1 MKNNFTKNIL
11 FGLAFLLSAS
21 FVHAQTG
28 LQNIIVEKYYVSDA
42 ADEAASIGVLP
53 VGSVTYRI
61 FVDMKQGYKFQAAFG
76 TTVIPDISNPSIKVV
91 HALFFKT
98 TTSFF
103 NNEDR
108 GAVSPTFTKTQ
119 AKSNTVMLDS
129 WLSVGAACAGNF
141 GVLKAE
147 DDGVATVINS
157 NGVLKNENAIAG
169 IPLTLQDGM
178 KTGTPQ
184 AITLVGPQIETGISI
199 FDATSQAGGNFTLTD
214 AAWSA
219 LSGAVGVD
227 TTNKVLIAQLTT
239 DGDFSFELNM
249 QLGTP
254 DGGTEKFVARNPIST
269 NGETEKAFLTYTSV
283 NTGIDELLKNSNK
296 KLNEVSVYPNPTSG
310 KFTLNVKSES
320 SNPNNEYI
328 IRDLIGKI
336 IVKKNIENASGN
348 DNEKID
354 LSAYPKGLYF
364 IEVTV
369 DGHKSVSK
377 VVKN

>member
-1 MKNNFTKNIL
+1 MKNNFTRNIL
-11 FGLAFLLSAS
+11 FGLAFLFSAS
-21 FVHAQTG
+21 HVNAQTG

-61 FVDMKQGYKFQAAFG
+61 FVDMKQGYKFQAAYG
-76 TTVIPDISNPSIKVV
+76 TTT
-91 HALFFKT
+91 HTLFIKT

-108 GAVSPTFTKTQ
+108 GAVSPTYTKTQ

-129 WLSVGAACAGNF
+129 WLSVGAACSGNF

-147 DDGVATVINS
+147 DDAVATVTNS
-157 NGVLKNENAIAG
+157 SGVLKNENAIAG
-169 IPLTLQDGM
+169 IPLTAKDGLLAV
-178 KTGTPQ
+178 GGLLPQ
-184 AITLVGPQIETGISI
+184 AITFVGPQVTNGISI
-199 FDATSQAGGNFTLTD
+199 FDATSQAGSNFTITD
-214 AAWSA
+214 GAWSA

-239 DGDFSFELNM
+239 DGDMSFELNM

-254 DGGTEKFVARNPIST
+254 DGGTEKFVARNPVLL
-269 NGETEKAFLTYTSV
+269 NGETEKTFLTYTSV
-283 NTGIDELLKNSNK
+283 NTGIDEPLKNSNK
-296 KLNEVSVYPNPTSG
+296 RMHEVSVFPNPTTG
-310 KFTLNVKSES
+310 KFTLDIKSETG
-320 SNPNNEYI
+320 NPDNEYI

-336 IVKKNIENASGN
+336 IVRKTLENASGN
-348 DNEKID
+348 VNENID
-354 LSAYPKGLYF
+354 LSASPKGLYF

-369 DGHKSVSK
+369 NGNKSVSK